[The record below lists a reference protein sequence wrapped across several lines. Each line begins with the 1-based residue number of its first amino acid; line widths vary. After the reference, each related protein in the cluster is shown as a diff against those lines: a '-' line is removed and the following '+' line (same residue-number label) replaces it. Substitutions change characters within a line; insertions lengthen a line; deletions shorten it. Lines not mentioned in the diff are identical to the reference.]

1 MQISKTNN
9 VIFLKDV
16 ESNIIKEAFVV
27 LKDNVRVEN
36 QQQESRIENTN
47 RTIGI
52 LKEAELL
59 INEEIN
65 KRNLSYEKY
74 KMLKLQKKLKVQ
86 KLLNIFYIIAIIIFI
101 IK

>member
-16 ESNIIKEAFVV
+16 ESNIIKEAFIV
-27 LKDNVRVEN
+27 LKDNVRFEN

-47 RTIGI
+47 RTIEI

-65 KRNLSYEKY
+65 KRNLNYEKY
-74 KMLKLQKKLKVQ
+74 KLLKLQKKLKLQ

>member
-16 ESNIIKEAFVV
+16 ESNIIKEAFIV
-27 LKDNVRVEN
+27 LKDNVRFEN
-36 QQQESRIENTN
+36 QQQESRVENTN
-47 RTIGI
+47 RTIEI

-65 KRNLSYEKY
+65 KRNLNYEKY
-74 KMLKLQKKLKVQ
+74 KLLKLQKKLKLQ

>member
-16 ESNIIKEAFVV
+16 ESNIIKEAFIV
-27 LKDNVRVEN
+27 LKDNVRFEN
-36 QQQESRIENTN
+36 QQQESRVENTN
-47 RTIGI
+47 RTIEI

-65 KRNLSYEKY
+65 KRNLNYEKL
-74 KMLKLQKKLKVQ
+74 LKIKDKIDFSNTSTLILKNKEKKDD
-86 KLLNIFYIIAIIIFI
+86 
-101 IK
+101 

>member
-16 ESNIIKEAFVV
+16 ESNIIKEAFIV
-27 LKDNVRVEN
+27 LKDNVRFEN

-47 RTIGI
+47 RTIEI

-65 KRNLSYEKY
+65 KRNLYYEKY
-74 KMLKLQKKLKVQ
+74 KLLKLQKKLKLQ
-86 KLLNIFYIIAIIIFI
+86 KLLNIFYTIAIIIFI

>member
-16 ESNIIKEAFVV
+16 ESNIIKEAFIV
-27 LKDNVRVEN
+27 LKDNVRFEN

-47 RTIGI
+47 RTIEI

-65 KRNLSYEKY
+65 NRNLNYEKY
-74 KMLKLQKKLKVQ
+74 KLLKLQKKLKLQ

>member
-47 RTIGI
+47 RTIEI
-52 LKEAELL
+52 LKEAEFL

-65 KRNLSYEKY
+65 KRNLNYEKY
-74 KMLKLQKKLKVQ
+74 KLLKLQKKLKLQ